1 MWIRAKLPLYV
12 GAHFPKFSKNAFNPN
27 GKMIKISP
35 PLPQKK
41 KKKKKSKQIIRNF
54 ELWWQRV
61 NPSS

>member
-35 PLPQKK
+35 PLPKK
-41 KKKKKSKQIIRNF
+41 KKEKEKKQTNYQKF
-54 ELWWQRV
+54 
-61 NPSS
+61 